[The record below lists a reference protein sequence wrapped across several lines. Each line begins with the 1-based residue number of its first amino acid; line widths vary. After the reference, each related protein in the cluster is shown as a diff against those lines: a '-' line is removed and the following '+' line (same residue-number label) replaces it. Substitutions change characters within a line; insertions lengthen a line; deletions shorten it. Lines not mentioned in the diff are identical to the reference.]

1 LSEPYKKEMPTFTYK
16 ARDNKGGLQESS
28 ILADDINQAKA
39 VIKQSGLWILDIR
52 QIDKTA
58 APGEPHLWQEKK
70 EIQESASPFAA
81 GQTLEE
87 QPHPQEEKIE
97 KTKSTFEDFL
107 IKYQPVTLKDMVIFS
122 RQFASMVEAG
132 VALLRALNVMTDQ
145 TQNPRLR
152 KALSQIRYDIEQ
164 GSTLSGALEKHSKIF
179 DRLYISM
186 VKAGEAGGVL
196 DQVLNRL
203 AIFMEERSKLT
214 QQVRA
219 AMTYPVVVMLIAIGV
234 FYAMLTLVLPT
245 FSGLFSSLGSD
256 LPAYTK
262 FLISI
267 SEFLRSWYMLLLIG
281 VIIALGWALKNFY
294 QTKQGKFTID
304 FILLGVPVLGD
315 ILRKVAVARFTRT
328 FGTLTRSG
336 VPIVSALDVVK
347 DSADNEVLARAVEAV
362 QTKVQEGGTIN
373 GPMSESK
380 IFPAMVTQMVAIGEE
395 TGQLENMLEKIADFY
410 DIEVATA
417 VEGLTSLLEPIM
429 IVTLGGLVGA
439 IVIGMY
445 LPIFSVI
452 SQIK

>member
-1 LSEPYKKEMPTFTYK
+1 MPTFTYK
-16 ARDNKGGLQESS
+16 ARDNRGELQESS
-28 ILADDINQAKA
+28 ILADDLNQAKA
-39 VIKQSGLWILDIR
+39 TLKQGGLWVVDIK
-52 QIDKTA
+52 QIDKV
-58 APGEPHLWQEKK
+58 EKK
-70 EIQESASPFAA
+70 EFQEPANPFAA
-81 GQTLEE
+81 ENKSEE
-87 QPHPQEEKIE
+87 QELIPGTKKE

-107 IKYQPVTLKDMVIFS
+107 IKYQPITLKDMVIFS
-122 RQFASMVEAG
+122 RQFASMIEAG
-132 VALLRALNVMTDQ
+132 VAMLRALNVLTDQ

-152 KALSQIRYDIEQ
+152 KALSQIKYDIEQ
-164 GSTLSGALEKHSKIF
+164 GSTLSDALEKHSKIF

-196 DQVLNRL
+196 DKVLNRL
-203 AIFMEERSKLT
+203 ALFLEERSKLT
-214 QQVRA
+214 QQVKA
-219 AMTYPVVVMLIAIGV
+219 AMTYPVVVMVIAVGV

-245 FSGLFSSLGSD
+245 FSGLFASLGSE
-256 LPAYTK
+256 LPAYTQ

-267 SEFLRSWYMLLLIG
+267 SNFLRSWYMLLVVG

-304 FILLGVPVLGD
+304 FAMLSIPVFGD
-315 ILRKVAVARFTRT
+315 IVRKVAVARFTRT
-328 FGTLTRSG
+328 FGTLTKSG
-336 VPIVSALDVVK
+336 VPIIFALEVVK

-362 QTKVQEGGTIN
+362 QAKVQEGGTIN

>member
-1 LSEPYKKEMPTFTYK
+1 MPTFTYK
-16 ARDNKGGLQESS
+16 ARDSKGELRESS
-28 ILADDINQAKA
+28 ILANDLVQAKA
-39 VIKQSGLWILDIR
+39 TLKQGGLWVLDIK
-52 QIDKTA
+52 QIDK
-58 APGEPHLWQEKK
+58 EEKRD
-70 EIQESASPFAA
+70 IQEPVNPFLNES
-81 GQTLEE
+81 GETVEE
-87 QPHPQEEKIE
+87 QIQQTEVKKE
-97 KTKSTFEDFL
+97 KTKSSFDDFL
-107 IKYQPVTLKDMVIFS
+107 TKYQPITLKDMVVFS
-122 RQFASMVEAG
+122 RQFATMVEAG
-132 VALLRALNVMTDQ
+132 VALLRALNVMTEQ
-145 TQNPRLR
+145 TQNPRLK

-164 GSTLSGALEKHSKIF
+164 GSTLSDALEKHSKIF

-214 QQVRA
+214 QQVKA
-219 AMTYPVVVMLIAIGV
+219 AMTYPVVVMLIAVGV

-245 FSGLFSSLGSD
+245 FSGLFASLGSD
-256 LPAYTK
+256 LPAYTR

-267 SEFLRSWYMLLLIG
+267 SEFLRSWYMLLLIVG
-281 VIIALGWALKNFY
+281 IVTLIWALKNYY
-294 QTKQGKFTID
+294 QTKQGKFVID
-304 FILLGVPVLGD
+304 LTLLQVPVIGD
-315 ILRKVAVARFTRT
+315 ILKKVAVARFTRT
-328 FGTLTRSG
+328 FGTLTKSG

-347 DSADNEVLARAVEAV
+347 DSADNEVLAKAVEAV
-362 QTKVQEGGTIN
+362 QLKVQEGGTIN

-439 IVIGMY
+439 IVVGMY
-445 LPIFSVI
+445 LPIFTVI
-452 SQIK
+452 SQIQ

>member
-1 LSEPYKKEMPTFTYK
+1 MPTFTYK
-16 ARDNKGGLQESS
+16 ARDNKGELQESS
-28 ILADDINQAKA
+28 ILADDLTQAKA
-39 VIKQSGLWILDIR
+39 SLKQGGLWVLDIKR
-52 QIDKTA
+52 IDKT
-58 APGEPHLWQEKK
+58 EKK
-70 EIQESASPFAA
+70 EVQEPANPFATE
-81 GQTLEE
+81 QTPEE
-87 QPHPQEEKIE
+87 QSSPPEEKVEKKE

-107 IKYQPVTLKDMVIFS
+107 IKYQPITLKDMVIFS

-132 VALLRALNVMTDQ
+132 VALLRALNVMTEQ

-152 KALSQIRYDIEQ
+152 KALSQIKYDIEQ
-164 GSTLSGALEKHSKIF
+164 GSTLSDALEKHSKIF

-196 DQVLNRL
+196 DKVLNRL
-203 AIFMEERSKLT
+203 ALFMEERSKLT

-245 FSGLFSSLGSD
+245 FSGLFASLGSE
-256 LPAYTK
+256 LPAYTQ

-267 SEFLRSWYMLLLIG
+267 SNFLRSWYMLLLIG
-281 VIIALGWALKNFY
+281 GIIALGWALKNFY

-304 FILLGVPVLGD
+304 FTLLQVPVFGD

-347 DSADNEVLARAVEAV
+347 DSADNEVLAKAVEAV
-362 QTKVQEGGTIN
+362 QAKVQEGGTIN

-380 IFPAMVTQMVAIGEE
+380 IFPPMVTQMVAIGEE

-410 DIEVATA
+410 DIEVSTA

-439 IVIGMY
+439 IVVGMY
-445 LPIFSVI
+445 LPIFTVI

>member
-1 LSEPYKKEMPTFTYK
+1 MPTFTYK

-39 VIKQSGLWILDIR
+39 TLKQGGLWVLDIK
-52 QIDKTA
+52 QIDKV
-58 APGEPHLWQEKK
+58 EKK
-70 EIQESASPFAA
+70 ETQKSTSPFTVENKAED
-81 GQTLEE
+81 QL
-87 QPHPQEEKIE
+87 QPSEKKE
-97 KTKSTFEDFL
+97 KTKSSFEDFL
-107 IKYQPVTLKDMVIFS
+107 EKYQPITLKDMVIFS
-122 RQFASMVEAG
+122 RQFASMIEAG
-132 VALLRALNVMTDQ
+132 VAMLRALNVMTDQ

-164 GSTLSGALEKHSKIF
+164 GSTLSDSLEKHSKIF

-203 AIFMEERSKLT
+203 ALFMEERSKLT
-214 QQVRA
+214 QQVKA

-245 FSGLFSSLGSD
+245 FSGLFASLGSD
-256 LPAYTK
+256 LPAYTR

-267 SEFLRSWYMLLLIG
+267 SEFLRSWYMLLVVG
-281 VIIALGWALKNFY
+281 GIIATGWALKNFY
-294 QTKQGKFTID
+294 QTKEGKFTLD
-304 FILLGVPVLGD
+304 LTLLQIPVLGD
-315 ILRKVAVARFTRT
+315 ILRKVSVARFTRT
-328 FGTLTRSG
+328 FGTLTKSG
-336 VPIVSALDVVK
+336 VPIIPALDVVK
-347 DSADNEVLARAVEAV
+347 DSAGNEVLAKAVEAV
-362 QTKVQEGGTIN
+362 QIKVQEGGTIS

-439 IVIGMY
+439 IVVGMY
-445 LPIFSVI
+445 LPIFTVI